1 MKDPTQR
8 SQTPGSQAGAGAV
21 ADGAM
26 AVGPAIDKNKS
37 PEQYITE
44 AENKYIVPAL
54 VREKFPDLIKLIY
67 ETESMNQEEREY
79 WLQIMPIM
87 SEDQISKFRDILVNE
102 KEQLAKLDKE
112 YQQEMQ
118 RIGNNKPV
126 ADIDEK
132 AMQEKLQNIK
142 AAEAESKASEKGAED
157 SLLQQLKNL

>member
-1 MKDPTQR
+1 MA
-8 SQTPGSQAGAGAV
+8 AGA
-21 ADGAM
+21 
-26 AVGPAIDKNKS
+26 AIDKSKS
-37 PEQYITE
+37 PEQYIAE

-118 RIGNNKPV
+118 RIGNNKPA